1 MSDAR
6 RHSPARVVPERG
18 QVGMDDVEA
27 APEKGGDVFHDLS
40 DAGRA
45 VH

>member
-1 MSDAR
+1 
-6 RHSPARVVPERG
+6 
-18 QVGMDDVEA
+18 MDDVEA